1 MIKGKLKGLRSAEL
15 VDFCRRSLGI
25 QESIKIEIFPLER
38 RGSDRSFY
46 RLRWNENESA
56 ILIYYNPNR
65 EENNLYVEIA
75 KFLMEIKIPVPKII
89 NYDTK
94 RYLILIE
101 DIGEKT
107 LYSLKDEPWEK
118 REIFYQKTLYII
130 SKLHSFKKNG
140 FPYEHLKLMDDFDSN
155 LYQCEQE
162 YFKENFIK
170 DFCKIRLDPHVEKAF
185 ENELINLRNKLLKI
199 SPTLIH
205 RDLQSQNIM
214 IRNEEVLLIDF
225 QGMRFGN
232 PFYDLGSLLL
242 DPYVEISQDKRIKLL
257 SYYYSL
263 VKKEMDW
270 KVFEENFWLASAQR
284 LMQALGA
291 YCFLGLK
298 KGLKVYI
305 KYIPAALENLYL
317 VTSMIS
323 YLPLLKGLCLM
334 CKK

>member
-25 QESIKIEIFPLER
+25 HESIKIEIFPLER

-118 REIFYQKTLYII
+118 REIFYQKTLYVI
-130 SKLHSFKKNG
+130 SKLHSFKK
-140 FPYEHLKLMDDFDSN
+140 M
-155 LYQCEQE
+155 
-162 YFKENFIK
+162 
-170 DFCKIRLDPHVEKAF
+170 
-185 ENELINLRNKLLKI
+185 
-199 SPTLIH
+199 
-205 RDLQSQNIM
+205 
-214 IRNEEVLLIDF
+214 
-225 QGMRFGN
+225 
-232 PFYDLGSLLL
+232 GSH
-242 DPYVEISQDKRIKLL
+242 I
-257 SYYYSL
+257 
-263 VKKEMDW
+263 
-270 KVFEENFWLASAQR
+270 
-284 LMQALGA
+284 
-291 YCFLGLK
+291 
-298 KGLKVYI
+298 
-305 KYIPAALENLYL
+305 
-317 VTSMIS
+317 TSI
-323 YLPLLKGLCLM
+323 
-334 CKK
+334 